1 MAGLLY
7 YIIEVKSMSNDIF
20 NLNTNFDAI
29 QNNAEM
35 IRKTTKAME
44 NVGKLD
50 RDSKKANI
58 EALEVLKRIEMNTAY
73 LKDVVDLL
81 NTNNDHQQELNEMV
95 QDILNIAKAPD
106 KKEAQTRYRSVMKK
120 MGDFGTVT
128 TSTLNI
134 LKLSSLASTV
144 LQFFMQSH

>member
-95 QDILNIAKAPD
+95 LFQQIKQYN
-106 KKEAQTRYRSVMKK
+106 Y
-120 MGDFGTVT
+120 
-128 TSTLNI
+128 
-134 LKLSSLASTV
+134 
-144 LQFFMQSH
+144 

>member
-58 EALEVLKRIEMNTAY
+58 EALEVLKRIEMNT
-73 LKDVVDLL
+73 V
-81 NTNNDHQQELNEMV
+81 
-95 QDILNIAKAPD
+95 
-106 KKEAQTRYRSVMKK
+106 
-120 MGDFGTVT
+120 
-128 TSTLNI
+128 STPI
-134 LKLSSLASTV
+134 
-144 LQFFMQSH
+144 

>member
-1 MAGLLY
+1 
-7 YIIEVKSMSNDIF
+7 
-20 NLNTNFDAI
+20 
-29 QNNAEM
+29 
-35 IRKTTKAME
+35 ME

-58 EALEVLKRIEMNTAY
+58 EVLEVLKRIEMNTAY

-95 QDILNIAKAPD
+95 QDILNIAKTPD

-120 MGDFGTVT
+120 IGDFGTIA
-128 TSTLNI
+128 TSTF
-134 LKLSSLASTV
+134 ASTV